1 MNMIDSDVVLK
12 DSVIEELHGH
22 KRSIAR
28 EHGDD
33 IAALVRDLMDR
44 QAHDARVVTSV
55 KGEQAGRGNGDPR
68 SCSEHENR

>member
-1 MNMIDSDVVLK
+1 MKTIDLQVGPK

-33 IAALVRDLMDR
+33 IAALLRDLMDR
-44 QAHDARVVTSV
+44 QAQDVRVVTSI
-55 KGEQAGRGNGDPR
+55 KGEQEKECR
-68 SCSEHENR
+68 

>member
-1 MNMIDSDVVLK
+1 MKMIDSAVVLN

-55 KGEQAGRGNGDPR
+55 KGEQGAPPNAAPPR
-68 SCSEHENR
+68 R